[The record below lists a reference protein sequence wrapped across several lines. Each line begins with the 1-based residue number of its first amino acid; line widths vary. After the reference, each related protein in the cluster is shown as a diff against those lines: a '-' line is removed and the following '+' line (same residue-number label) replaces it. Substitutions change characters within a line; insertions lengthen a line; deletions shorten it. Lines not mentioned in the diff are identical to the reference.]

1 MHKYIGQVIEIIYL
15 AQSGKFSQ
23 RKIEVLAIQGETVK
37 AYCLQCRAL
46 RIFRMDSILAVQQMR
61 GVNCG

>member
-37 AYCLQCRAL
+37 AHCLLSRAP
-46 RIFRMDSILAVQQMR
+46 RIFRMDSIMAIQQIR
-61 GVNCG
+61 GDNCG

>member
-37 AYCLQCRAL
+37 AYCLQSRAP
-46 RIFRMDSILAVQQMR
+46 RIFRMDSAITGPCAIYPTY
-61 GVNCG
+61 